1 MAASTPPEALPDG
14 SILVSNEYD
23 RHRAAVLAENV
34 AKYGMGAVAVAHGDT
49 ARIARLGE
57 VFDIVAVDAPCSGE
71 GMMRKEPEAIAQ
83 WSPGLVA
90 DCSALQRKILS
101 DCWQALAPDGVLI
114 YSTCTFNRA
123 EDEENLGYI
132 IDTLGGEPLQLSVGG
147 YPGVADGFDAPAPCY
162 RFMPGLV
169 RGEGLFIAA
178 ARTPAAAR
186 WGGGGEPVKQP
197 KAPDAEKFM
206 RQVLVNADDF
216 VLRQDKSGAFYAV
229 PRSDSAFFDYLAER
243 LQLMSCGISLC
254 NVRGRD
260 HAPAWQLAF
269 NEQFAA
275 SSLPTIPL
283 DREAALRYLH
293 GESLASVPDGLPK
306 GFATVTYSDYPLGFV
321 KNIGRRANNLY
332 PDALRLRLDP
342 AKGIDNDYQRIV
354 ATHTAI

>member
-1 MAASTPPEALPDG
+1 
-14 SILVSNEYD
+14 
-23 RHRAAVLAENV
+23 
-34 AKYGMGAVAVAHGDT
+34 
-49 ARIARLGE
+49 
-57 VFDIVAVDAPCSGE
+57 
-71 GMMRKEPEAIAQ
+71 MRKEPEAIAQ

-90 DCSALQRKILS
+90 DCAALQRKILA
-101 DCWQALAPDGVLI
+101 DCWQALAPGGVMI
-114 YSTCTFNRA
+114 YSTCTFNRT

-132 IDTLGGEPLQLSVGG
+132 INELGGEGIELSLKD
-147 YPGVADGFDAPAPCY
+147 YPGVAGGFDTPTPCY

-178 ARTPAAAR
+178 VRKPAGRRADFKVK
-186 WGGGGEPVKQP
+186 PVKQP

-206 RQVLVNADDF
+206 RQVLVNADNF

-229 PRSDSAFFDYLAER
+229 PSSDSAFFDYLAER
-243 LQLMSCGISLC
+243 LQLISCGISLC
-254 NVRGRD
+254 NVKGRD
-260 HAPAWQLAF
+260 LAPAWQLAF

-275 SSLPTIPL
+275 SSMPSIPL
-283 DREAALRYLH
+283 GREAALRYLH

-306 GFATVTYSDYPLGFV
+306 GFATVTYDGKPLGFV

-354 ATHTAI
+354 ATHTAL